1 MVGTLAR
8 NKTTYALVTTPE
20 RDVFQVRAGNYLGQ
34 NYGVIV
40 EIGESDMKLKELLQ
54 DGAGDWTER
63 SSSLQ
68 LQQQK

>member
-1 MVGTLAR
+1 MVGTLSK
-8 NKTTYALVTTPE
+8 NKTTYALVRTPE
-20 RDVFQVRAGNYLGQ
+20 KDVFQVRAGNYLGQ
-34 NYGVIV
+34 NYGVII
-40 EIGESDMKLKELLQ
+40 EIGDSDLKLKELLQ